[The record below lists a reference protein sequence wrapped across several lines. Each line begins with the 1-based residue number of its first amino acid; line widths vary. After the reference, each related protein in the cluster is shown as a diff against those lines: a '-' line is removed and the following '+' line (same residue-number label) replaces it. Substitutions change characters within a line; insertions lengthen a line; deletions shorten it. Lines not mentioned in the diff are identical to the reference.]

1 MIVRSTGT
9 NITNSANLTVI
20 QGTIIQFQIIGFT
33 GGPSNVLVELFDH
46 DKPATVQNFLH
57 YAISNSIVYPYWNM
71 FFDRLIPGFVLQ
83 GGGWF
88 AADQTNATPITTN
101 SLGNI
106 YENYTVQNA
115 TLSLPDQVA
124 SEFFSGPIVSNTT
137 GTLAMALPSAN
148 VNGAANQFFFNL
160 TNNPFLDGTNDG
172 GPFTVFGRVLDGAT
186 NGLNV
191 LQYFN
196 NTNAFFKTTNFTRT
210 PTHNI
215 FTNGIFDGIY
225 LGTNNP
231 LYDFP
236 DLPVNYHGAN
246 EPSDSSLFFVD
257 FSFPD
262 TNAQPVIDTNPP
274 TAAISYPPPGMV
286 LTNGIPLTV
295 QGTAQDDYGNGLA
308 RVYSALFPL
317 NGAYGDNPG
326 GADAVGTTNWS
337 LYWGVLEPGYYN
349 IYVKSQDGAGNLS
362 IEVEQLMIISAV
374 FVNGDGSVSATDLA
388 TSEVASDAVGA
399 NLVPGTSYLFGAQP
413 GPGQLFANW
422 RYGTN
427 VSLNP
432 NLTLTMTTNMV
443 LTANFVSNS
452 APGGLAFTSPTEGE
466 AMPNGT
472 FSIQGTVNTGLLT
485 PPVTVTFRLFSYTN
499 QLLAVPVRQ
508 IKATNNW
515 SFQVANLALGHYY
528 AEITAQDALG
538 QDTVISNDF
547 TAGYPLTLV
556 TGGNGQGAIT
566 TSGFSGVFLSPGQKG
581 TVTATPAI
589 GSIFENWNN
598 GVHTSNSPAMN
609 FTMTPGLVL
618 TATFNSPSIPGA
630 IAFTYPSLGGNTTNG
645 TFSIQGTVNTALL
658 TPPVALKCQLFSY
671 TNLLPVGTALQ
682 TTATNNWSF
691 PEKNLAL
698 GHYYVQVI
706 ATDARGQMTVITNDF
721 TAGLPF
727 GLLHQRQW
735 PGHF

>member
-1 MIVRSTGT
+1 MRFYHSAAFLMGAILAANAGQAVITSAPNDLTINAGSTANFIVSATNATSYQWMFQGTTVLTGKTNAQLNFSDVSTNQAGVYSVIVRSTGT

-20 QGTIIQFQIIGFT
+20 QGTIIQFHIIGFT
-33 GGPSNVLVELFDH
+33 NGPSNVLVELFDH

-57 YAISNSIVYPYWNM
+57 YAISNSILYGYERM

-88 AADQTNATPITTN
+88 AADQTNTTPITTN

-106 YENYTVQNA
+106 YKND
-115 TLSLPDQVA
+115 TLGVASLRLPDQVA
-124 SEFFSGPIVSNTT
+124 SEFFNAAIVSNTT
-137 GTLAMALPSAN
+137 GTLAMALPSGN

-196 NTNAFFKTTNFTRT
+196 NPKAFSKPAFTRT

-225 LGTNNP
+225 LGANNP

-262 TNAQPVIDTNPP
+262 TNALPVYDTNLP
-274 TAAISYPPPGMV
+274 TAAISYPSPDWI
-286 LTNGIPLTV
+286 LTNGISLTV
-295 QGTAQDDYGNGLA
+295 RGTAQDDVGLA
-308 RVYSALFPL
+308 RVYSALFPE
-317 NGAYGDNPG
+317 NGAYSDNPG
-326 GADAVGTTNWS
+326 GADAAGTTNWS
-337 LYWGVLEPGYYN
+337 LFWGVLEPGYYY

-362 IEVEQLMIISAV
+362 DAVEQWMIISAV
-374 FVNGDGSVSATDLA
+374 FVNGDGSVSATDLS
-388 TSEVASDAVGA
+388 TGKVAGDAVGA
-399 NLVPGTSYLFGAQP
+399 NLVAGTRYTLAAHP
-413 GPGQLFANW
+413 GPDHLFVNW
-422 RYGTN
+422 HYGTN

-432 NLTLTMTTNMV
+432 NITITMTTNMV

-452 APGGLAFTSPTEGE
+452 VPDGLAFTSPTPGE
-466 AMPNGT
+466 NMPKGT
-472 FSIQGTVNTGLLT
+472 FSIQGTVYTNLLT

-499 QLLAVPVRQ
+499 QLLVVPARQ

-515 SFQVANLALGHYY
+515 SFGVTNLALGHYY

-538 QDTVISNDF
+538 QYTVISNDF

-556 TGGNGQGAIT
+556 TNGQGAIT
-566 TSGFSGVFLSPGQKG
+566 TSGFSGMFLLQGQKG

-589 GSIFENWNN
+589 GSIFENWYN

-609 FTMTPGLVL
+609 FTMTPP
-618 TATFNSPSIPGA
+618 AWF
-630 IAFTYPSLGGNTTNG
+630 
-645 TFSIQGTVNTALL
+645 
-658 TPPVALKCQLFSY
+658 
-671 TNLLPVGTALQ
+671 
-682 TTATNNWSF
+682 
-691 PEKNLAL
+691 
-698 GHYYVQVI
+698 
-706 ATDARGQMTVITNDF
+706 
-721 TAGLPF
+721 
-727 GLLHQRQW
+727 
-735 PGHF
+735 